1 MLRRLRL
8 RSPLSDFGE
17 GSSKAH
23 SISAFLKLGVCT
35 FGCCLY
41 VCVCLCVVMLFQQHE
56 THSTVPHHLF
66 ESMCEFA
73 NAPLDALS
81 CWCFADGRFSNCVIF
96 ITPHMHVCV
105 CARMRVS
112 LIICVLV
119 RFIKYY
125 RLHVP
130 STAEGKP

>member
-1 MLRRLRL
+1 MIWG
-8 RSPLSDFGE
+8 GE
-17 GSSKAH
+17 QQGPFH
-23 SISAFLKLGVCT
+23 LGVSEARSMYFWFLFVC
-35 FGCCLY
+35 

-56 THSTVPHHLF
+56 THSTVLHHLF

-105 CARMRVS
+105 C
-112 LIICVLV
+112 V
-119 RFIKYY
+119 R
-125 RLHVP
+125 
-130 STAEGKP
+130 ACA